1 MSVTMHWDKGLAL
14 KTALPKGSS
23 LGLSARPLSLT
34 LKDSTLPR

>member
-23 LGLSARPLSLT
+23 LAVWTSPLARSPL
-34 LKDSTLPR
+34 P